1 MPPCKYT
8 YLQTTYAEIW
18 IKLLRIFELGLNFD
32 LIFVESGA
40 EPKTAS
46 AAQQRA
52 SSTRSTQQRRR
63 GEILQKF
70 NEPKN
75 KNEIKTKNTRKTYHK
90 KCF

>member
-1 MPPCKYT
+1 MYLSINT
-8 YLQTTYAEIW
+8 YYIHTAEVW

-52 SSTRSTQQRRR
+52 SCTRSTQQRRR
-63 GEILQKF
+63 GEILQKLRT
-70 NEPKN
+70 EK
-75 KNEIKTKNTRKTYHK
+75 
-90 KCF
+90 

>member
-1 MPPCKYT
+1 MYLSINT
-8 YLQTTYAEIW
+8 YYIHTAEVW

-52 SSTRSTQQRRR
+52 SSTRSTQQRTR
-63 GEILQKF
+63 GEILQKLRT
-70 NEPKN
+70 EKKRN
-75 KNEIKTKNTRKTYHK
+75 KNEKYKKNLP
-90 KCF
+90 

>member
-1 MPPCKYT
+1 MWRVEFFKIGKRDFT
-8 YLQTTYAEIW
+8 FIREMRVHTAYAEVW

-52 SSTRSTQQRRR
+52 SCTR
-63 GEILQKF
+63 
-70 NEPKN
+70 
-75 KNEIKTKNTRKTYHK
+75 
-90 KCF
+90 

>member
-1 MPPCKYT
+1 MYLSINT
-8 YLQTTYAEIW
+8 YYIHTAEVW

-63 GEILQKF
+63 GEILQKLRT
-70 NEPKN
+70 EK
-75 KNEIKTKNTRKTYHK
+75 
-90 KCF
+90 